1 MADSYGFVLQVT
13 YICVIASGIIL
24 CNYFSTQQSISQMI
38 KIIRLSALSHDL

>member
-13 YICVIASGIIL
+13 YICVIASSGIIL

-38 KIIRLSALSHDL
+38 KIIRLSVSHDL